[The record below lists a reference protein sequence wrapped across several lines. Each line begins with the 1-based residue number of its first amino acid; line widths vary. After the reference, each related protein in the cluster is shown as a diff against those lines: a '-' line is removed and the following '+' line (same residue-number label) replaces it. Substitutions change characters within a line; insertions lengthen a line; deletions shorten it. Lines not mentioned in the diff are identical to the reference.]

1 MPSPVPLIRRN
12 PMSLPSR
19 WFCALALTFLV
30 ASLVIADEATV
41 VSYDKD
47 TMKLIVLEG
56 KKERTLDL
64 KKGTHV
70 HDVDG
75 KEVSFKARP
84 DKLKKGVLID
94 IEEKDG
100 KVLEINIL

>member
-1 MPSPVPLIRRN
+1 
-12 PMSLPSR
+12 MSRYSL
-19 WFCALALTFLV
+19 CAVALVLVLAG
-30 ASLVIADEATV
+30 LVIAAEATV

-47 TMKLIVLEG
+47 TMKLVVTEG
-56 KKERTLDL
+56 KKERTLEL

-75 KEVSFKARP
+75 KEVRLKDRP
-84 DKLKKGVLID
+84 DKLKKGVVID

-100 KVLEINIL
+100 KLLEINILKK